1 MAPGSEQATLAEG
14 QRTHPLTSVVLGLG
28 WSAAA
33 LVGIV
38 STVFQNGGLD
48 AWGVFGLP
56 AAAAGGLVVGS
67 IIGWLSWRFTTFVI
81 DDGEA
86 RVDSGILWK
95 KSRRVPFERL
105 QSVDIHEP
113 LVARVFG
120 LAELHLDSAGGS
132 ESRTTVRYLT
142 LARSN
147 ELRALLLRRAHAAA
161 TGEVLPDE
169 GSAGAAAPP
178 PPFAAQAI
186 EVVAEVPPSRVVVGT
201 LLSLDLAGAVIVA
214 VGALVAS
221 IWFAAPVAALGGV
234 VGAGFWAFQIVGRRV
249 LDQWGYR
256 LSRVE
261 HGLRIERGLLSR
273 ASETVP
279 FDRVQGVAVVEPII
293 WRQLGWRRVL
303 VSVAGTAGK
312 GDADDQDQAATV
324 LPIADPELARRVVDL
339 LVPGA
344 MEEIEDRRRS
354 SGASW
359 IFAPIGW
366 RYRWIGV
373 DDVAVVSRHGWI
385 TRRTSIVPHRKN
397 QSVAVEQ
404 GPLQRR
410 LGVASVA
417 VHSPDGPV
425 DVGGPHLGRAE
436 AFAVAAEASRLSR
449 TSAAQASMRSGSS
462 S

>member
-1 MAPGSEQATLAEG
+1 MAPGSEHATLAVG
-14 QRTHPLTSVVLGLG
+14 QRTHPLTAVVLGLG

-33 LVGIV
+33 VVGLV
-38 STVFQNGGLD
+38 STLFQDGGRGG
-48 AWGVFGLP
+48 WGIFGLP
-56 AAAAGGLVVGS
+56 AAAGGGLVLGS
-67 IIGWLSWRFTTFVI
+67 LIGWLSWRFTTFVI
-81 DDGEA
+81 DDQEA

-142 LARSN
+142 LARAN
-147 ELRALLLRRAHAAA
+147 ELRALLLRRAHAAT
-161 TGEVLPDE
+161 TGEVDSGDSPL
-169 GSAGAAAPP
+169 AAPP
-178 PPFAAQAI
+178 APAAAGEG
-186 EVVAEVPPSRVVVGT
+186 EVVAEVPPSRVLVGT
-201 LLSLDLAGAVIVA
+201 LLSLELAGAVIVA
-214 VGALVAS
+214 VGALIAS
-221 IWFAAPVAALGGV
+221 VWFAAPVAALGGV
-234 VGAGFWAFQIVGRRV
+234 VGAAFWAFQIVGRRV

-256 LSRVE
+256 LSRVP

-273 ASETVP
+273 TSETVP

-293 WRQLGWRRVL
+293 WRQLGWRRAL
-303 VSVAGTAGK
+303 VSVAGTGGT
-312 GDADDQDQAATV
+312 GDAGDREKAATV
-324 LPIADPELARRVVDL
+324 LPIADPWLAQRVVDL

-344 MEEIEDRRRS
+344 IEEVQDRHRS
-354 SGASW
+354 SSASW
-359 IFAPIGW
+359 VFAPIGW
-366 RYRWIGV
+366 RYRWIGM
-373 DDVAVVSRHGWI
+373 DDVAVVSRHGWL

-425 DVGGPHLGRAE
+425 DVAGPHLRRAE
-436 AFAVAAEASRLSR
+436 AFTVAVEASRRSR
-449 TSAAQASMRSGSS
+449 ASADQASMRSGSS

>member
-1 MAPGSEQATLAEG
+1 MAPDSEQAALAEG
-14 QRTHPLTSVVLGLG
+14 QRTHPMTSVVLGLG

-33 LVGIV
+33 VVGII
-38 STVFQNGGLD
+38 STVVQDGGLD

-56 AAAAGGLVVGS
+56 AAAGGGLVVGS
-67 IIGWLSWRFTTFVI
+67 LIGWLSWWFTRFVI

-142 LARSN
+142 LARAN
-147 ELRALLLRRAHAAA
+147 ELRALLVRRAHTAS
-161 TGEVLPDE
+161 TGEVLPEHDLD
-169 GSAGAAAPP
+169 GPVAPP
-178 PPFAAQAI
+178 PVGSRAI
-186 EVVAEVPPSRVVVGT
+186 EVVAEVPPSRVVLGT
-201 LLSLDLAGAVIVA
+201 LLSLELVGAVVVA

-273 ASETVP
+273 TSETVP

-303 VSVAGTAGK
+303 VSVAGTGGR
-312 GDADDQDQAATV
+312 GDAGDQEQAATV
-324 LPIADPELARRVVDL
+324 LPIADPALARRVVDL

-344 MEEIEDRRRS
+344 IEEIADRHRPSR
-354 SGASW
+354 ASW
-359 IFAPIGW
+359 VFAPIGW

-373 DDVAVVSRHGWI
+373 DDVAVVSRRGWI

-417 VHSPDGPV
+417 IHSPDGPV
-425 DVGGPHLGRAE
+425 DVAGPHLVRPE
-436 AFAVAAEASRLSR
+436 ALAVAAEASRRSR
-449 TSAAQASMRSGSS
+449 AGADQASMRSGSS

>member
-1 MAPGSEQATLAEG
+1 MAPDSERATLAEA

-38 STVFQNGGLD
+38 STVFQGGGLD

-56 AAAAGGLVVGS
+56 AAAAGGLVLGS
-67 IIGWLSWRFTTFVI
+67 LIGWLSWRFTTFVI

-147 ELRALLLRRAHAAA
+147 ELRALLLRRAHTAT
-161 TGEVLPDE
+161 TGEAPPD
-169 GSAGAAAPP
+169 GPTDPAAPP
-178 PPFAAQAI
+178 PLEAQAI
-186 EVVAEVPPSRVVVGT
+186 EVVAEVPPSRVVLGT
-201 LLSLDLAGAVIVA
+201 LLSLDLAGAVVVA
-214 VGALVAS
+214 VGALIAS

-273 ASETVP
+273 TSETVP

-312 GDADDQDQAATV
+312 GDTNDQDQAATV
-324 LPIADPELARRVVDL
+324 LPIADPDLARRVVDL

-344 MEEIEDRRRS
+344 LEEIDDRHRS
-354 SGASW
+354 SRSGRA
-359 IFAPIGW
+359 FAPVGW

-373 DDVAVVSRHGWI
+373 DGVAVVARTGWI

-425 DVGGPHLGRAE
+425 VVTGPHLDRAE
-436 AFAVAAEASRLSR
+436 AFTVAAEASRLSR
-449 TSAAQASMRSGSS
+449 STPAQASMRSGSS

>member
-1 MAPGSEQATLAEG
+1 MAPGSEQGALAEG

-38 STVFQNGGLD
+38 STLVQDGGLG

-56 AAAAGGLVVGS
+56 LAAGGGLVVGS
-67 IIGWLSWRFTTFVI
+67 LIGWLTWRFTTFVI

-147 ELRALLLRRAHAAA
+147 ELRALLMRRAHRAT
-161 TGEVLPDE
+161 TGEVISGDGPH
-169 GSAGAAAPP
+169 GSAPP
-178 PPFAAQAI
+178 PPAEALAV
-186 EVVAEVPPSRVVVGT
+186 EVVAEVPPSRVVIGT
-201 LLSLDLAGAVIVA
+201 LLSLDLAGAVVVA

-234 VGAGFWAFQIVGRRV
+234 VGAGFWAFQIVARRV

-273 ASETVP
+273 TSETVP
-279 FDRVQGVAVVEPII
+279 FDRVQGVAIVQPII
-293 WRQLGWRRVL
+293 WHRLGWRRVL
-303 VSVAGTAGK
+303 VSVAGTGGK
-312 GDADDQDQAATV
+312 GDAGDQEKAATV
-324 LPIADPELARRVVDL
+324 LPIADPALAHQVVDL

-344 MEEIEDRRRS
+344 VEEVADRHRP

-373 DDVAVVSRHGWI
+373 DDVAVVSRRGWV

-397 QSVAVEQ
+397 QSVEVVQ

-410 LGVASVA
+410 VGVASVA

-425 DVGGPHLGRAE
+425 HVTGPHLARTE

-449 TSAAQASMRSGSS
+449 AGADQASMRSGSS

>member
-1 MAPGSEQATLAEG
+1 MAPGSEHAALAQG

-38 STVFQNGGLD
+38 STLFQNGGLD
-48 AWGVFGLP
+48 AWGVYGLP
-56 AAAAGGLVVGS
+56 AAAAGGLVLGS
-67 IIGWLSWRFTTFVI
+67 LIGWLSWRFTTFVI

-142 LARSN
+142 LARAN
-147 ELRALLLRRAHAAA
+147 ELRALLLRRAHTAA
-161 TGEVLPDE
+161 TGEVLANP
-169 GSAGAAAPP
+169 GPSGPAAPP
-178 PPFAAQAI
+178 PLETHAV

-201 LLSLDLAGAVIVA
+201 LLSLDLAGALVVA

-273 ASETVP
+273 TSETVP
-279 FDRVQGVAVVEPII
+279 FDRVQGVAIVEPIV

-312 GDADDQDQAATV
+312 GDANDQDQAATV
-324 LPIADPELARRVVDL
+324 LPIADPGLARHVVDL

-344 MEEIEDRRRS
+344 TEEIADRHRS
-354 SGASW
+354 SGSGW
-359 IFAPIGW
+359 VFAPIGW

-373 DDVAVVSRHGWI
+373 DDVAVVSRRGWL

-397 QSVAVEQ
+397 QSVSVEQ

-410 LGVASVA
+410 LGVSSVA

-425 DVGGPHLGRAE
+425 AVGAPHLDRAD
-436 AFAVAAEASRLSR
+436 ALAIAAEASRLSR
-449 TSAAQASMRSGSS
+449 ASTSHASMRSGSS

>member
-1 MAPGSEQATLAEG
+1 MAPDSEQASLAEG

-33 LVGIV
+33 VVGII
-38 STVFQNGGLD
+38 STVVQDGGLD

-56 AAAAGGLVVGS
+56 AAAGGGLVLGS
-67 IIGWLSWRFTTFVI
+67 LIGWLSWRFTTFVI

-120 LAELHLDSAGGS
+120 LAELHLDSAGGA

-142 LARSN
+142 LARAS
-147 ELRALLLRRAHAAA
+147 ELRALLVRRAHTVS
-161 TGEVLPDE
+161 TGEVLPDQDLD
-169 GSAGAAAPP
+169 GAVAPP
-178 PPFAAQAI
+178 PVGSQAI
-186 EVVAEVPPSRVVVGT
+186 EVVAEVPPSRVVLGT
-201 LLSLDLAGAVIVA
+201 LLSLDLVGAAVVA

-273 ASETVP
+273 TSETVP
-279 FDRVQGVAVVEPII
+279 LDRVQGVAVVEPII

-303 VSVAGTAGK
+303 VSVAGTGGK
-312 GDADDQDQAATV
+312 GDAGDQEQAATV
-324 LPIADPELARRVVDL
+324 LPIADPALARRVVDL

-344 MEEIEDRRRS
+344 IEEITDRHRP

-359 IFAPIGW
+359 VFAPVGW

-373 DDVAVVSRHGWI
+373 DDVAVVSRRGWL

-417 VHSPDGPV
+417 IHSPDGPV
-425 DVGGPHLGRAE
+425 DVAGPHLVRAE
-436 AFAVAAEASRLSR
+436 AFTVAAEASRRSR
-449 TSAAQASMRSGSS
+449 AGVDQASIRSGSS

>member
-1 MAPGSEQATLAEG
+1 MAPGSDQAGLAEG

-38 STVFQNGGLD
+38 STVVQNGALD

-67 IIGWLSWRFTTFVI
+67 ILGWLSWRFTTFVI

-142 LARSN
+142 LARAA
-147 ELRALLLRRAHAAA
+147 ELRALLLRRAHTAA
-161 TGEVLPDE
+161 TGEVIPED
-169 GSAGAAAPP
+169 GASGPAAPP
-178 PPFAAQAI
+178 PFEARAI
-186 EVVAEVPPSRVVVGT
+186 EVVAEVSPSRVVVGT
-201 LLSLDLAGAVIVA
+201 LLSLDLAGAVVVA

-273 ASETVP
+273 TSETVP

-312 GDADDQDQAATV
+312 GDANDQDQAATV
-324 LPIADPELARRVVDL
+324 LPIADPRLAQRVVDL

-344 MEEIEDRRRS
+344 VEEIADRHRS
-354 SGASW
+354 SRSSW
-359 IFAPIGW
+359 VFAPIGW
-366 RYRWIGV
+366 RYRWIGA

-410 LGVASVA
+410 LGLASVA

-425 DVGGPHLGRAE
+425 DVDGPHLDRAE
-436 AFAVAAEASRLSR
+436 AFTVAAEASRRSR
-449 TSAAQASMRSGSS
+449 ASAGQASMRSGSS